1 MKRILLLIA
10 CVLGLAGAA
19 SAQVNIA
26 PGQAID
32 IRISGVPQAEMSI
45 VNNTYP
51 VSEQGTIRMPFIGT
65 VRAAGLR
72 PESLAASIE
81 AAYRSAQIYTHPT
94 IQVLSSSDETLKELT
109 VTVGG
114 YVRTPGPVKYMR
126 GLTLYNAVQAAGGA
140 NEFGAMNRVGLI
152 RGGQRKEYNLKQ
164 TKFMNILVEPSDT
177 IEVPQKNWRGQ

>member
-1 MKRILLLIA
+1 MKRLFVLIA
-10 CVLGLAGAA
+10 CLFGLAAMA
-19 SAQVNIA
+19 SAQVVIA

-32 IRISGVPQAEMSI
+32 IRISGVPQEEMSV

-51 VSEQGTIRMPFIGT
+51 VSELGTIRMPFIGT
-65 VRAAGLR
+65 VKAAGLR
-72 PESLAASIE
+72 PEGLAANIE

-114 YVRTPGPVKYMR
+114 YVRTPGPVRFVR

>member
-1 MKRILLLIA
+1 MKRFLLLIA
-10 CVLGLAGAA
+10 CLFGLAAIA
-19 SAQVNIA
+19 SAQVVIA

-32 IRISGVPQAEMSI
+32 IRISGVPQEEMSV

-65 VRAAGLR
+65 VRAAGMR
-72 PESLAASIE
+72 PDSLAASIE

-94 IQVLSSSDETLKELT
+94 VQVLSSSDETLKELT
-109 VTVGG
+109 VSVGG
-114 YVRTPGPVKYMR
+114 WIRNPGPVKYVR

-140 NEFGAMNRVGLI
+140 TEFGAMNRVGLI

-164 TKFMNILVEPSDT
+164 TKFMNILVEPNDT